1 MLRKNYAVLKRK
13 MLMTTKLSL
22 STMFGVLGPLNRMSY
37 HVNSVGALAGPKDE
51 DHDSCTPLR

>member
-1 MLRKNYAVLKRK
+1 
-13 MLMTTKLSL
+13 MTTKLSL